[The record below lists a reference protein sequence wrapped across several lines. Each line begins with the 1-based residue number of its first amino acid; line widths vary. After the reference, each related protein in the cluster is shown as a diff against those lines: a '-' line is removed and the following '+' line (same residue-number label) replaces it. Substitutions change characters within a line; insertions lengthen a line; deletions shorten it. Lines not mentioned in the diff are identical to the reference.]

1 MIDLN
6 EDNDPL
12 LFRIQIP
19 SGALVVQWTEVCA
32 AVHQEPGKT
41 PGVSEMAAAVRKV
54 ARTPD
59 VAADAT
65 DEVLVAVCER
75 IAKAIKNAGN

>member
-12 LFRIQIP
+12 LFRVQIP
-19 SGALVVQWTEVCA
+19 SGALIVQWTEVCA
-32 AVHQEPGKT
+32 AAQPT
-41 PGVSEMAAAVRKV
+41 SDAAPNMQSLAAAVRKV
-54 ARTPD
+54 SRTPD
-59 VAADAT
+59 VAAQAT

-75 IAKAIKNAGN
+75 IARAIKTSGN

>member
-19 SGALVVQWTEVCA
+19 TGSLIVQWTEVCA
-32 AVHQEPGKT
+32 AAQVEQGKM
-41 PGVSEMAAAVRKV
+41 PSVKDLANAVRKV
-54 ARTPD
+54 SRTKEVSD
-59 VAADAT
+59 AAS
-65 DEVLVAVCER
+65 DEMLVAVCER

>member
-12 LFRIQIP
+12 LFRVQIP
-19 SGALVVQWTEVCA
+19 TGALIVQWTEVCA
-32 AVHQEPGKT
+32 AAQPSSDAKPTVKDL
-41 PGVSEMAAAVRKV
+41 AAAVRKV
-54 ARTPD
+54 SRTPD
-59 VAADAT
+59 VAASAT